1 MATSL
6 KLVLPDSAPDRYAR
20 TSILDQDLAIIHQ
33 NAPGILQPGV
43 QLEPGIYAART
54 VLTDGT
60 QFQAAFEVNEG
71 DTEIEVK
78 LKNITAA
85 RARMAA
91 LSSVTEDAPPL
102 EEVLEA
108 RSDGSNMIVMDS
120 DNRIVLEN
128 YDAGSEPDEILSM
141 SLSVVAAN
149 GQVQDGKPLPDLHS
163 DVVLIE
169 PGEYGRFLQVGSA
182 AGRPDR
188 FIAVPTSAS
197 EGAEIHIP
205 SGDPTTFTVKLG
217 DERADL
223 LLHYLEGGHIGQAS
237 EIIADHWPTVEAL
250 LSLGSRS
257 FSEFSNLVTKHLPQ
271 IDALAG
277 EGSTRLGGLA
287 KLLVNSETRQA
298 ITGGL
303 RAVGE
308 ILWLVFKYQ
317 PQVEA
322 LVAVRRANPITA
334 TVAAYAVLLVG
345 PPMAK
350 DGKPTHVSELM
361 NLCADFL
368 FAGTEKSSDELC
380 ICAELFARQG
390 KHEEALNLLLELPK
404 RAAPMFTYGLRFA
417 LDRLN
422 AYRNAA
428 VAGKLNKYVP
438 EIEAAL
444 EQLAPLACR
453 ADFSRAILTF
463 EAVPEMAEPHVLVV
477 E

>member
-1 MATSL
+1 M
-6 KLVLPDSAPDRYAR
+6 
-20 TSILDQDLAIIHQ
+20 IL
-33 NAPGILQPGV
+33 
-43 QLEPGIYAART
+43 
-54 VLTDGT
+54 
-60 QFQAAFEVNEG
+60 
-71 DTEIEVK
+71 
-78 LKNITAA
+78 
-85 RARMAA
+85 
-91 LSSVTEDAPPL
+91 
-102 EEVLEA
+102 
-108 RSDGSNMIVMDS
+108 MDS
-120 DNRIVLEN
+120 ENRVVVN
-128 YDAGSEPDEILSM
+128 NDDAGIQPDKTRSM

-149 GQVQDGKPLPDLHS
+149 GQVQDDQPLLDPGS
-163 DVVLIE
+163 DIVLIA
-169 PGEYGRFLQVGSA
+169 PGEYGRFLQLGLA
-182 AGRPDR
+182 AGQPDR

-197 EGAEIHIP
+197 EGAEVHVP

-237 EIIADHWPTVEAL
+237 EIIADHWPKVEAL
-250 LSLGSRS
+250 LRLGSRS
-257 FSEFSNLVTKHLPQ
+257 FSEFSDLVTKHLPQ
-271 IDALAG
+271 IDVLAG
-277 EGSTRLGGLA
+277 EGSTRLGNLA
-287 KLLVNSETRQA
+287 KLLVNSEARQG

-308 ILWLVFKYQ
+308 ILWLIFKYQ

-345 PPMAK
+345 PPMAS

-368 FAGTEKSSDELC
+368 FGGTDRSSDELC

-390 KHEEALNLLLELPK
+390 KHEEALNLFLELPK
-404 RAAPMFTYGLRFA
+404 RPAPMFTYGLRFA

-428 VAGKLNKYVP
+428 MTGKLDNKYVAD
-438 EIEAAL
+438 IEGAL

-453 ADFSRAILTF
+453 TDFSRAILTF
-463 EAVPEMAEPHVLVV
+463 EAVPEMAEPHAMVF